1 MIYKMTPQ
9 LNLFGYENQEDDVS
23 KRIDAYNK
31 DHCWQYDIR
40 LKNLESDLVMSGIS
54 HEEAKQI
61 SISDFSFDY
70 IHSENKSQCQ
80 RVKRFIERHEWLGK
94 MPMSVT
100 HRFFCSWKGNMIG
113 VVVMSTPNAFSNLL
127 GKEKK
132 DKEKLISRGACISWS
147 PKNTASWLI
156 MRSIRWMVNNT
167 EFRYFTAYSDPEA
180 RELGTI
186 YQACNF
192 YYLGQRFGANKQ
204 YLDPDNLKRGWFG
217 DVGFNDR
224 SQIVRYAKKL
234 GIDWNEEWYKKAGAH
249 NQYRKVN
256 WKAIPNEVVFQL
268 KKERE
273 KHKIKCKVRVPPK
286 KHKYAYIMGK
296 NKKETKELK
305 RLFKKNNPNIDP
317 FKYPKERGT

>member
-1 MIYKMTPQ
+1 MTPQ

-94 MPMSVT
+94 MPNRPT
-100 HRFFCSWKGNMIG
+100 HRFSCCWKGNMIG
-113 VVVMSTPNAFSNLL
+113 VIVMSTPNAFSNLL
-127 GKEKK
+127 GKENK

-192 YYLGQRFGANKQ
+192 YYLGQSFGSNKM
-204 YLDPDNLKRGWFG
+204 YLDPENTKKGWFS
-217 DVGFNDR
+217 DR
-224 SQIVRYAKKL
+224 EFRKQSKYKLYA
-234 GIDWNEEWYKKAGAH
+234 DKAGIA
-249 NQYRKVN
+249 K
-256 WKAIPNEVVFQL
+256 NEFEKYL
-268 KKERE
+268 GKWTPRWEKMPMGMKDTIKKEEQKYRDSCLAR
-273 KHKIKCKVRVPPK
+273 KAGS
-286 KHKYAYIMGK
+286 KHKYVYVLGK